1 MMNLLLLTSEIT
13 SELPVE
19 SIEETTTW
27 IQDVIHYLA
36 TLWEKF
42 EVWIPTTGVT
52 IFTMMIF
59 IVRYIYLINKSR
71 IKLKELKN
79 QERQLENQKL
89 VESNAKTTEELK
101 EVLLKYLPIIKLLI
115 ESSFNEEFKQKCN
128 VLYKEVVTAL
138 ENIKISATPV
148 VETIKNTIDNVVDT
162 TKELVQELK
171 EVDQAPTEL
180 TNILFTGE

>member
-1 MMNLLLLTSEIT
+1 MMNLLLLTSEIVT
-13 SELPVE
+13 EVP
-19 SIEETTTW
+19 EETTTW

-52 IFTMMIF
+52 IVTMLIF
-59 IVRYIYLINKSR
+59 IFRYIYLINKSR

-79 QERQLENQKL
+79 EERKLENQKL
-89 VESNAKTTEELK
+89 IESNAKTTEELK

-115 ESSFNEEFKQKCN
+115 ESSFNEEFKTKCTA
-128 VLYKEVVTAL
+128 LYKDAVEAL
-138 ENIKISATPV
+138 EKIKISATPV

-171 EVDQAPTEL
+171 EVDKSTPEL